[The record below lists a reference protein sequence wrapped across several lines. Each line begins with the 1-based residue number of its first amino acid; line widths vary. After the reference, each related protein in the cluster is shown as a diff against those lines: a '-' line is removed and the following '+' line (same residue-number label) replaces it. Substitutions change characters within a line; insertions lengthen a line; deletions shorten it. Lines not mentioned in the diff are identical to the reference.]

1 LPTLAAS
8 NSAKAIHARQK
19 AERLAEIAA
28 ELKLM
33 EEERKKAAK
42 TRAGKRPVGDVVIEE
57 FERNEE
63 GELVKRRVASR
74 KFLTTLDQL
83 EKRGQLDKHLRN
95 AFDALANAVSMSS
108 GACIDDRDLR
118 GSTSR
123 GIAVWDSAANGAFGP
138 RSFSDQ
144 MLKAERLRQYVMGQI
159 PEEMMRLA
167 SQLIMEETGQ
177 TLERPAPLTE
187 YGQTNG
193 FQQEQQARSS
203 GATMAIDICR
213 VVHHALKSR

>member
-1 LPTLAAS
+1 MPTLTAT
-8 NSAKAIHARQK
+8 NSAKAINARQK

-28 ELKLM
+28 ELKAIQ
-33 EEERKKAAK
+33 EDKKRIK

-57 FERNEE
+57 FERNEQ
-63 GELVKRRVASR
+63 GELVKRRVSS
-74 KFLTTLDQL
+74 KKYLTTLDQL
-83 EKRGQLDKHLRN
+83 EKRGQLEKHLRN
-95 AFDALANAVSMSS
+95 AFDSFANACSLSS

-118 GSTSR
+118 NGSNR
-123 GIAVWDSAANGAFGP
+123 GISAWEANGKTPFG
-138 RSFSDQ
+138 SKTLSDQ
-144 MLKAERLRQYVMGQI
+144 ILKAERLRQYVMGQI
-159 PEEMMRLA
+159 PEEMMKLA
-167 SQLIMEETGQ
+167 GQLIMEETGQ

-187 YGQTNG
+187 YGQGNG